1 MADVGDQDQTHDAPT
16 APFRKIVLP
25 PTDETVTFP
34 RVQPGAASHPTPDTE
49 PKTPQPSGPG
59 DSGAVPDPESKTP
72 PARRPSRPE
81 PLPGPARQASGAE
94 PLPGPARQASGA
106 EPLPGPAWQ
115 GSRAEPLPEPGRQ
128 AGPQVFPGQGPPAL
142 PPFPPPAPPKS
153 GLLSRIGD
161 IPIRVVYLLGAIL
174 ATILA
179 VLLVFVIFP
188 GDVPSQPESEPVVPV
203 QPVPSAAS
211 ASVPPS
217 GGAAVAAVPAAPAKQ
232 AFAKLP
238 GKASAVSGTIT
249 DSASGISYPRL
260 GAPWSARSFPP
271 FSVAQRV
278 GKVAVPQTVIA
289 SAMLPGA
296 TEGKPSK
303 DADYRELAV
312 QAARWTLRTQYP
324 KGATL
329 AWTGSQKTPAGKGWT
344 LGFEVTY
351 TQAGKQREGRALVSV
366 LEVGKTK
373 PAMLMASIPDTG
385 KAYWADLNTLVTKVR
400 PL

>member
-1 MADVGDQDQTHDAPT
+1 V
-16 APFRKIVLP
+16 R
-25 PTDETVTFP
+25 
-34 RVQPGAASHPTPDTE
+34 
-49 PKTPQPSGPG
+49 QPSQAEPFPG
-59 DSGAVPDPESKTP
+59 S
-72 PARRPSRPE
+72 
-81 PLPGPARQASGAE
+81 ARQASRAE
-94 PLPGPARQASGA
+94 PLPGPAQQAA
-106 EPLPGPAWQ
+106 K
-115 GSRAEPLPEPGRQ
+115 
-128 AGPQVFPGQGPPAL
+128 AGPQVFPEHGPPAL
-142 PPFPPPAPPKS
+142 PPFPPPPPPPKG

-161 IPIRVVYLLGAIL
+161 IPIKVVYLLGAIL

-188 GDVPSQPESEPVVPV
+188 GDVPSQSEGEPVVPV
-203 QPVPSAAS
+203 QPVPSAVS
-211 ASVPPS
+211 ESVPPS
-217 GGAAVAAVPAAPAKQ
+217 GGAPVAVPAAPAKR

-238 GKASAVSGTIT
+238 GKTSAVSGTVT
-249 DSASGISYPRL
+249 DQASGISYPRL
-260 GAPWSARSFPP
+260 GKPWSARSFPP

-296 TEGKPSK
+296 TESKPSK

-324 KGATL
+324 QGATL
-329 AWTGSQKTPAGKGWT
+329 AWTGSQGTPAGQGWT

-351 TQAGKQREGRALVSV
+351 THAGKRQEGRALVSV

-373 PAMLMASIPDTG
+373 PAMLMASIPATG